1 MDVRHA
7 ERCVLIAQHGLP
19 VVVAQALRDLTL
31 PQGARLM
38 MFYLTDYLDFV
49 EYREVKVA
57 SLASAMKTHHRST
70 GRLLALLVSRGYLR
84 CRPRVRNSPRAY
96 VMPWS
101 RVANERRAA

>member
-1 MDVRHA
+1 MST
-7 ERCVLIAQHGLP
+7 ERCALIAQHGLP

-31 PQGARLM
+31 PQNGRLM
-38 MFYLTDYLDFV
+38 MYYLTDWLDFV
-49 EYREVKVA
+49 EYREVKVV
-57 SLASAMKTHHRST
+57 SVASAMRIHENTA
-70 GRLLALLVSRGYLR
+70 GQLLALLVSRGYLR